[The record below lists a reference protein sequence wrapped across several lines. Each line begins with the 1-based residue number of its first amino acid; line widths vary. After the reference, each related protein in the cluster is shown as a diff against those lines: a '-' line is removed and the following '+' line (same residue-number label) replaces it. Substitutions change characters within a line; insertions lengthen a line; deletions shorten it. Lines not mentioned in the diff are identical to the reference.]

1 MNLATF
7 HVVVHAS
14 VVSFLKTKN
23 LNDGIGK
30 TNVLFSFSPVIPIMD
45 LGIHKGCVLISGGEF
60 APILGTV
67 SCSVLN
73 SEGGW

>member
-23 LNDGIGK
+23 LGTTSMMELEK
-30 TNVLFSFSPVIPIMD
+30 HKCAFKLFCHGYGSANF
-45 LGIHKGCVLISGGEF
+45 GIHKG
-60 APILGTV
+60 V
-67 SCSVLN
+67 SSFQGVNLHLF
-73 SEGGW
+73 